1 MNRQNSSVKDV
12 RWGIRAVI
20 ALLFITVAIAMSG
33 VNAQAALTKQDAG
46 MSSKKMYRLYSNLIK
61 KKKLK
66 YYNKNADQPV
76 DVYVHDVNQDG
87 IPEVIV
93 GNYVF
98 TIYNGKAVKAGCGAK
113 IKGAFCKWSFND
125 TDKQVGV
132 LNSIDYLAAYELSEG
147 KLVMSSSCVYGM
159 GEQEEKWNKYAEWFR
174 SRFTNNQHKACKTM
188 DAVLKYIKKK
198 L

>member
-20 ALLFITVAIAMSG
+20 ALLFITVAIVMSG

-113 IKGAFCKWSFND
+113 IKGVF
-125 TDKQVGV
+125 
-132 LNSIDYLAAYELSEG
+132 
-147 KLVMSSSCVYGM
+147 
-159 GEQEEKWNKYAEWFR
+159 
-174 SRFTNNQHKACKTM
+174 
-188 DAVLKYIKKK
+188 
-198 L
+198 